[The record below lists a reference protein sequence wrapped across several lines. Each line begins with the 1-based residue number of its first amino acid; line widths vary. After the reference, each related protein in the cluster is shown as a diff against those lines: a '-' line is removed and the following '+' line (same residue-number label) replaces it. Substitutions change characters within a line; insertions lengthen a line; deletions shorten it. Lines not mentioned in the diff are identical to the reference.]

1 MHREGSAG
9 GGPPGLEISISL
21 SISPHPPF
29 FFFPFDSGPIRI
41 SASSSDELR
50 GGFSKQLD
58 PNCAYRRENSK
69 TSKPTNEKK
78 KKKTPNQKIRPPQ
91 ASQAPRCRPAARTAG
106 ANSTALPAAGGAH
119 AEPCGA
125 EGAASLPPGA
135 GCEAPRVA
143 LRCSP
148 CSPRPQPAGLSP
160 VRLSVGVALF
170 PWIVVLFSRSP
181 SRLSPSLGTFR
192 ALLSRPSHLFG
203 LCSFG
208 EKTNAR
214 QNGCE
219 RSLTPLFCFMQ
230 ALLYK
235 SRNPCCSYH

>member
-1 MHREGSAG
+1 MSSEEDSANSSIQIVPIG
-9 GGPPGLEISISL
+9 G
-21 SISPHPPF
+21 
-29 FFFPFDSGPIRI
+29 RI
-41 SASSSDELR
+41 AKR
-50 GGFSKQLD
+50 ANQ
-58 PNCAYRRENSK
+58 R
-69 TSKPTNEKK
+69 TKK
-78 KKKTPNQKIRPPQ
+78 KKKNTQPKIRPPQ

>member
-1 MHREGSAG
+1 MSSEEDSANSSIQIVPIG
-9 GGPPGLEISISL
+9 G
-21 SISPHPPF
+21 
-29 FFFPFDSGPIRI
+29 RI
-41 SASSSDELR
+41 AKR
-50 GGFSKQLD
+50 ANQRTK
-58 PNCAYRRENSK
+58 
-69 TSKPTNEKK
+69 KK